1 MCGIAGFISSEFV
14 GAPRRMSEI
23 LVSMTSRLTHRGPDG
38 KGVWADDEHGV
49 GLGHTRLSILD
60 LSEAGSQPMLSSCGR
75 MVITFNGEIYNAD
88 QIRSELRTAGR
99 YFRGSS
105 DTEVL
110 KHVQIRTYQSR
121 SKCIGMFAFVLWDK
135 RKSYFVQIVLARSH
149 FISLIQR
156 ELVFASGLSAFHP
169 SNRGKT
175 TRNRWHPFLSLAM
188 SPTRDLFTMAFP
200 N

>member
-23 LVSMTSRLTHRGPDG
+23 LVSMTSRLAHRGPDG
-38 KGVWADDEHGV
+38 EGVWADDEYGV

-60 LSEAGSQPMLSSCGR
+60 LSEAGSQPMSSSCGR

-99 YFRGSS
+99 SFRGSS

-110 KHVQIRTYQSR
+110 VEACAEFGLTKAVQ
-121 SKCIGMFAFVLWDK
+121 KCIGMFAFVLWDK
-135 RKSYFVQIVLARSH
+135 KEKRLF
-149 FISLIQR
+149 
-156 ELVFASGLSAFHP
+156 LVRDRL
-169 SNRGKT
+169 GK
-175 TRNRWHPFLSLAM
+175 
-188 SPTRDLFTMAFP
+188 
-200 N
+200 